1 MPRKENADFA
11 RLPIKWIQG
20 GGITAFDSRV
30 GDDARTRALQNASIA
45 ALRLFISLC
54 MLADYHTGQVR
65 TTYPKL
71 IALCGMSRP
80 IVARSLKRLVQEGLL
95 KKIDSPIREG
105 TVLQLSGWE
114 DSFHGKLP
122 KSSLYDGSRTQL
134 LVLHQFE
141 YSALSL
147 YALKVFLVICAFR
160 SSKNYNI
167 ATINYSTISRLSG
180 VPTHQIPGSLNR
192 LYHLDLIS
200 YKQADY
206 YDLGNEMDRT
216 NRYLVRGL
224 GDRWPA
230 FNPVQASGKGGRPSK
245 AKIASANEFRS
256 LDGASL
262 GNRRLIKPSVGP

>member
-1 MPRKENADFA
+1 MSTNETADFA

-20 GGITAFDSRV
+20 GGVAAFDNRV
-30 GDDARTRALQNASIA
+30 GEEARSRTQQNSSIT

-54 MLADYHTGQVR
+54 MLANYHTGQVR

-71 IALCGMSRP
+71 IALSGMSRP
-80 IVARSLKRLVQEGLL
+80 IVARSLKRLVEEGLL
-95 KKIDSPIREG
+95 EKVEKPIREG
-105 TVLQLSGWE
+105 TLLQLAGWE

-122 KSSLYDGSRTQL
+122 KSSLYDGSKTQL

-160 SSKNYNI
+160 SSKNSNI
-167 ATINYSTISRLSG
+167 ATINYSTISRLAG
-180 VPTHQIPGSLNR
+180 VPIHQIPSSLNR

-206 YDLGNEMDRT
+206 YDLGNQMDRT

-230 FNPVQASGKGGRPSK
+230 FNPDRSNGKPSKPSK
-245 AKIASANEFRS
+245 AKVAAANSFVAR
-256 LDGASL
+256 
-262 GNRRLIKPSVGP
+262 